1 MVPCGPHLVEDT
13 VPYAIN
19 SIDVGPMFQWSRGLK
34 WWASPSVEDS
44 FIKNDLSLSRFF
56 FSFGMELHRNTHTV
70 ILMSN
75 SHKLWMAWSS
85 LYGFTCNHVNQRAP
99 RNLKGLPMTYVVS
112 RKREVCFEVL
122 KSCPILSSWMK
133 WGWVW
138 KLACSIG
145 RVYNRAQYRLFVL
158 HKGKKI
164 WMSIFSLY
172 ILAQTYLLHR
182 SLLIKQNYN
191 EWMIS
196 SFFFFHYY
204 YYHYVEREMPIIN
217 RLAS

>member
-1 MVPCGPHLVEDT
+1 M
-13 VPYAIN
+13 I
-19 SIDVGPMFQWSRGLK
+19 S
-34 WWASPSVEDS
+34 
-44 FIKNDLSLSRFF
+44 LSLSLKIFF
-56 FSFGMELHRNTHTV
+56 FPLGWNYTEIHTV

-75 SHKLWMAWSS
+75 SHKLWMAWSI

-145 RVYNRAQYRLFVL
+145 RVYNRAEYRLFVL
-158 HKGKKI
+158 HQGKKI

-172 ILAQTYLLHR
+172 ILAHTYLLHR
-182 SLLIKQNYN
+182 SLLIKQNY

-196 SFFFFHYY
+196 FFFSLLLLSLC
-204 YYHYVEREMPIIN
+204 REGD
-217 RLAS
+217 ASLLDYQ